1 MTLWT
6 YRIPNIEGKQQEYG
20 EKLNNCWQLP
30 LIYKDWQ
37 MNRRQKTM
45 QNVNVKLRAD
55 QSVKKVDNSE
65 DWKLR
70 LARIGRTCTNTQE
83 KADQNPDE
91 FVKKLYDMGHTSVF
105 EHDTVLLS
113 EGQYLDLIIK
123 LEYTELQFLLRAR
136 MISEYA
142 FEEYPARASWFILA
156 KYPYEEFEKLNHN
169 ASNLHTFE
177 IETCRATSHQFVRH
191 RNLSFTER
199 SLRYFNP
206 AKSEFEFQLP
216 WLTKKT
222 INAEDYVAFHDLCK
236 ASAET
241 YCKLHENNNSDTARK
256 VLPLAFSTKLVVSA
270 SFYWWEDFLRKRYDA
285 AASIEMIDICQ
296 KLCKADE
303 WLARAAEKMDQD
315 QIKKAGEK
323 LEKFLS

>member
-1 MTLWT
+1 
-6 YRIPNIEGKQQEYG
+6 
-20 EKLNNCWQLP
+20 
-30 LIYKDWQ
+30 
-37 MNRRQKTM
+37 M

-65 DWKLR
+65 DWKRR

-83 KADQNPDE
+83 LADQNPDE

-113 EGQYLDLIIK
+113 EDQYRDLIIK
-123 LEYTELQFLLRAR
+123 VEYAELQFLLRAR

-142 FEEYPARASWFILA
+142 FEEYPVRASWFILA

-256 VLPLAFSTKLVVSA
+256 VLPLAFSTKLVVSG
-270 SFYWWEDFLRKRYDA
+270 SLYWWLDFLKKRYDA

-296 KLCKADE
+296 KLCKADDN
-303 WLARAAEKMDQD
+303 LARVAGKINQEQLR
-315 QIKKAGEK
+315 KAGEK

>member
-1 MTLWT
+1 
-6 YRIPNIEGKQQEYG
+6 
-20 EKLNNCWQLP
+20 
-30 LIYKDWQ
+30 
-37 MNRRQKTM
+37 M

-55 QSVKKVDNSE
+55 QSVKSVDNSE
-65 DWKLR
+65 DWKRR

-83 KADQNPDE
+83 KADQNPDK

-105 EHDTVLLS
+105 EHDTVLLLK
-113 EGQYLDLIIK
+113 EQYLDLLAK
-123 LEYTELQFLLRAR
+123 LKYTEWQSLLKVRTRSEYTFN
-136 MISEYA
+136 EY
-142 FEEYPARASWFILA
+142 YPTRASWFILA
-156 KYPYEEFEKLNHN
+156 KYPYEDFEKLNHN

-216 WLTKKT
+216 WLNKKT
-222 INAEDYVAFHDLCK
+222 INALDYVAFHDLCK

-256 VLPLAFSTKLVVSA
+256 VLPLAFSTKLVVSGGL
-270 SFYWWEDFLRKRYDA
+270 FWWSDFLRKRYDA
-285 AASIEMIDICQ
+285 AASVEMIDICQ

-303 WLARAAEKMDQD
+303 SLAREVAKMNQE
-315 QIKKAGEK
+315 QIKKAGDK

>member
-1 MTLWT
+1 
-6 YRIPNIEGKQQEYG
+6 
-20 EKLNNCWQLP
+20 
-30 LIYKDWQ
+30 
-37 MNRRQKTM
+37 M

-55 QSVKKVDNSE
+55 QFVKSVDNKE

-70 LARIGRTCTNTQE
+70 LARIGRTCTDTQE

-105 EHDTVLLS
+105 EHDTVILS
-113 EGQYLDLIIK
+113 KEQYLALLAEIEQADL
-123 LEYTELQFLLRAR
+123 QALLRAR
-136 MISEYA
+136 MLSEWE
-142 FEEYPARASWFILA
+142 FDGFPARASWFILA

-177 IETCRATSHQFVRH
+177 ITTCRATSHQFVRH

-216 WLTKKT
+216 WLNKKT
-222 INAEDYVAFHDLCK
+222 INALEYVAFHDLCK

-256 VLPLAFSTKLVVSA
+256 VLPLAFSTKLVVSG
-270 SFYWWEDFLRKRYDA
+270 SLCWWKDFLKKRYDA
-285 AASIEMIDICQ
+285 AASVEMIDICQ

-303 WLARAAEKMDQD
+303 ELAEMAARMNQE

>member
-1 MTLWT
+1 
-6 YRIPNIEGKQQEYG
+6 
-20 EKLNNCWQLP
+20 
-30 LIYKDWQ
+30 
-37 MNRRQKTM
+37 M

-55 QSVKKVDNSE
+55 QFVKSVDNRE

-91 FVKKLYDMGHTSVF
+91 FVKKLYNMGHTSVF
-105 EHDTVLLS
+105 EHDTAMLPKEEWLKLVA
-113 EGQYLDLIIK
+113 K
-123 LEYTELQFLLRAR
+123 LEYAELQALLKAR
-136 MISEYA
+136 TLSEYA
-142 FEEYPARASWFILA
+142 FEEYPARSSWFILA
-156 KYPYEEFEKLNHN
+156 KYPYEEFEKLNHD
-169 ASNLHTFE
+169 ASKLHTFE
-177 IETCRATSHQFVRH
+177 ITTCRATSHQFVRH

-216 WLTKKT
+216 WLNKKT
-222 INAEDYVAFHDLCK
+222 INALDYVAFHDLCK

-256 VLPLAFSTKLVVSA
+256 VLPLAFSTKLVVSG
-270 SFYWWEDFLRKRYDA
+270 SLYWWRDFLKKRYDA
-285 AASIEMIDICQ
+285 AASVEMIDICQ
-296 KLCKADE
+296 KLCRADE
-303 WLARAAEKMDQD
+303 SLARVSRDINQE

>member
-1 MTLWT
+1 
-6 YRIPNIEGKQQEYG
+6 
-20 EKLNNCWQLP
+20 
-30 LIYKDWQ
+30 
-37 MNRRQKTM
+37 M

-83 KADQNPDE
+83 LADQNPDD
-91 FVKKLYDMGHTSVF
+91 FVKKLYNMGHTSVF
-105 EHDTVLLS
+105 EHDVVILTREECLKLAT
-113 EGQYLDLIIK
+113 K
-123 LEYTELQFLLRAR
+123 LEYAALQSLFKAR
-136 MISEYA
+136 MLSEYSL
-142 FEEYPARASWFILA
+142 EGLPARSSWFILA
-156 KYPYEEFEKLNHN
+156 KYPYEEFEKMNHD
-169 ASNLHTFE
+169 ASDIHTFE
-177 IETCRATSHQFVRH
+177 VTTCRATSHQFVRH

-256 VLPLAFSTKLVVSA
+256 VLPLAFSTKLIVSG
-270 SFYWWEDFLRKRYDA
+270 SFFWWKDFLQKRYDA

-296 KLCKADE
+296 KLCKADK
-303 WLARAAEKMDQD
+303 WLARAAEKMDQE
-315 QIKKAGEK
+315 QLKKAGDK

>member
-1 MTLWT
+1 
-6 YRIPNIEGKQQEYG
+6 
-20 EKLNNCWQLP
+20 
-30 LIYKDWQ
+30 
-37 MNRRQKTM
+37 M
-45 QNVNVKLRAD
+45 QNVNVKLRTD
-55 QSVKKVDNSE
+55 QSVKSVDNSE
-65 DWKLR
+65 NWKLR

-91 FVKKLYDMGHTSVF
+91 FVRKLYDMGHTSVF
-105 EHDTVLLS
+105 EHDTVLL
-113 EGQYLDLIIK
+113 EKEDYLALIETLK
-123 LEYTELQFLLRAR
+123 HAEWQSLLKAR
-136 MISEYA
+136 TLSEYD
-142 FEEYPARASWFILA
+142 FEKYPARASWFILA
-156 KYPYEEFEKLNHN
+156 GWSYEEFEELNHN

-191 RNLSFTER
+191 RNFSFTER

-216 WLTKKT
+216 WLTKKS

-256 VLPLAFSTKLVVSA
+256 VLPLAFSTKLVVSG
-270 SFYWWEDFLRKRYDA
+270 SLFWWKDFLKKRYDA
-285 AASIEMIDICQ
+285 AASVEMIDICL

-303 WLARAAEKMDQD
+303 SLARAAEKMNQE

>member
-1 MTLWT
+1 M
-6 YRIPNIEGKQQEYG
+6 Q
-20 EKLNNCWQLP
+20 
-30 LIYKDWQ
+30 
-37 MNRRQKTM
+37 

-55 QSVKKVDNSE
+55 QSVKKVDNRE

-83 KADQNPDE
+83 LAEQNPDD

-113 EGQYLDLIIK
+113 KEQYNGLITA
-123 LEYTELQFLLRAR
+123 LEYAEWQSLLEAR
-136 MISEYA
+136 TFSEYT
-142 FEEYPARASWFILA
+142 FEEYPARASWFIFA

-169 ASNLHTFE
+169 ASSLHTFE

-216 WLTKKT
+216 WLTKQS
-222 INAEDYVAFHDLCK
+222 INALDYVAFHELCTK
-236 ASAET
+236 AAET
-241 YCKLHENNNSDTARK
+241 YCKLHENNNSDTSRK
-256 VLPLAFSTKLVVSA
+256 VLPLAFSTKLVVSG
-270 SFYWWEDFLRKRYDA
+270 SLFWWKDFLQKRYDA

-296 KLCKADE
+296 KLCKVDE
-303 WLARAAEKMDQD
+303 SLARAAEKMNQE
-315 QIKKAGEK
+315 QIRKAGEK

>member
-1 MTLWT
+1 
-6 YRIPNIEGKQQEYG
+6 
-20 EKLNNCWQLP
+20 
-30 LIYKDWQ
+30 
-37 MNRRQKTM
+37 MNRKQKTM

-83 KADQNPDE
+83 LADQNPDD
-91 FVKKLYDMGHTSVF
+91 FVKKLYNMEHTSVF

-113 EGQYLDLIIK
+113 KEQYIDLMVKI
-123 LEYTELQFLLRAR
+123 EYAELQALLKAR

-142 FEEYPARASWFILA
+142 FEEFPVKASWFILA

-169 ASNLHTFE
+169 ASTLHTFE
-177 IETCRATSHQFVRH
+177 ITTCRATSHQFVRH

-206 AKSEFEFQLP
+206 AKSEFEFQSP

-236 ASAET
+236 ASAEA

-256 VLPLAFSTKLVVSA
+256 VLPLAFSTKLVVSG
-270 SFYWWEDFLRKRYDA
+270 SLYWWLDFLKKRYDA

-296 KLCKADE
+296 KLCKADDN
-303 WLARAAEKMDQD
+303 LARVAGKINQEQL
-315 QIKKAGEK
+315 KKAGDK

>member
-1 MTLWT
+1 MH
-6 YRIPNIEGKQQEYG
+6 RK
-20 EKLNNCWQLP
+20 
-30 LIYKDWQ
+30 
-37 MNRRQKTM
+37 QKTM

-55 QSVKKVDNSE
+55 QSVKSVDNSE
-65 DWKLR
+65 DWKRR

-105 EHDTVLLS
+105 EHDAVLLDAGGYERLKATLGDYS
-113 EGQYLDLIIK
+113 IQSL
-123 LEYTELQFLLRAR
+123 FRAR
-136 MISEYA
+136 VCSDACAPTGDYI
-142 FEEYPARASWFILA
+142 PVRASWFILA
-156 KYPYEEFEKLNHN
+156 KYPYEEFAKMNHN
-169 ASNLHTFE
+169 ASTLHTFE

-216 WLTKKT
+216 WLNKKT
-222 INAEDYVAFHDLCK
+222 INALDYVAFHDLCK

-256 VLPLAFSTKLVVSA
+256 VLPLAFSTKLVVSGGL
-270 SFYWWEDFLRKRYDA
+270 FWWSDFLRKRYDA
-285 AASIEMIDICQ
+285 AASVEMIDICQ

-303 WLARAAEKMDQD
+303 SLAREAAKMNQE
-315 QIKKAGEK
+315 QIKKAGDK

>member
-1 MTLWT
+1 
-6 YRIPNIEGKQQEYG
+6 
-20 EKLNNCWQLP
+20 
-30 LIYKDWQ
+30 
-37 MNRRQKTM
+37 M

-65 DWKLR
+65 DWKIR

-91 FVKKLYDMGHTSVF
+91 FVRKLYDMGHTSVF

-113 EGQYLDLIIK
+113 ENQYRDLIIK
-123 LEYTELQFLLRAR
+123 LEYAELQFLLRAR
-136 MISEYA
+136 LISEYA

-256 VLPLAFSTKLVVSA
+256 VLPLAFSTKLVVSG
-270 SFYWWEDFLRKRYDA
+270 SLYWWLDFLKKRYDA

-296 KLCKADE
+296 KLCKADDN
-303 WLARAAEKMDQD
+303 LARVAGKINKEQL
-315 QIKKAGEK
+315 KKAGDK